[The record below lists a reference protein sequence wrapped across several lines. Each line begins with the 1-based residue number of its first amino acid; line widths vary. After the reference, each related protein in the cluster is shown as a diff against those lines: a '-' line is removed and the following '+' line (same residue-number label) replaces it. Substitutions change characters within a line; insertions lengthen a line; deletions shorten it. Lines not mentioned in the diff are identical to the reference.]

1 VISQQRVDGSTPNFI
16 CVGTMSAD
24 VPLPPLMSIGPWGRV
39 EGELKTQKKTFKNG
53 GWSHSCSGQLPF
65 LFFSALPN
73 EVHYVGHRPA
83 HILVQNRQDR
93 PRRFYGVGQKGRKK
107 FEFFTISRL
116 YVHIFQKRLKI
127 DAYKQHT
134 EKPLSLPYP
143 TVACGWTHCSRG
155 STGGPEIE

>member
-1 VISQQRVDGSTPNFI
+1 
-16 CVGTMSAD
+16 
-24 VPLPPLMSIGPWGRV
+24 V